1 MSSFATEYYEKK
13 FEDDRSTPFIH
24 LIREVNEIA
33 FAMKK
38 NIVEDAKM
46 EIT

>member
-1 MSSFATEYYEKK
+1 MSSIATEYYEKK
-13 FEDDRSTPFIH
+13 FEDDRRTAFIH
-24 LIREVNEIA
+24 LIPGIS

-38 NIVEDAKM
+38 NIVKDAKM

>member
-1 MSSFATEYYEKK
+1 MSSIATEYYEKK
-13 FEDDRSTPFIH
+13 FEDDRSTAFIH

>member
-1 MSSFATEYYEKK
+1 MSSIATEYYEKK
-13 FEDDRSTPFIH
+13 FEGDRSTPFIH

-33 FAMKK
+33 FAIKK